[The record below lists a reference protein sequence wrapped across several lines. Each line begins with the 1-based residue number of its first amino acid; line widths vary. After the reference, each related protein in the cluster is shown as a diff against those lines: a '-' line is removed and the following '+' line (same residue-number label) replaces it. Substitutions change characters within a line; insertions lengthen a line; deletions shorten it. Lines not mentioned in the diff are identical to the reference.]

1 MDITELVGLPL
12 AALLRLCWQWMGE
25 FTLAILLFTA
35 LTKVILLPVSLW
47 VQSNSLRLVALTPEL
62 NRMKLK
68 YYGDQDTIAEK
79 TLDIY
84 KERGYHPILSTVPMI
99 LQLVLLIGVIGA
111 VKTVLSGSDSLLALT
126 PWQTGGWTLLMPLG
140 AGLAALL
147 LTLAQN
153 RWNPLQ
159 KEQSK
164 AEQWMSGGFSIAI
177 SLCLGAFVSVG
188 VGIYWIVS
196 NLLTIAQQWLMNLLL
211 PPEKQIDY
219 AELEESRKE
228 LAAIEGLDEGATKEN
243 KRREKADYKRFFSV
257 ANKHLVFFSEGSGFY
272 KYFKDVIAY
281 LLEKSNV
288 VIHYVTVDP
297 KDQIFDIAK
306 EQPRIKPYY
315 IGKTRLITLLM
326 KMDADMVVMT
336 CPDLDNFHL
345 KRSYIRKDIEYVY
358 MFHYP
363 LSTHMVLGTH
373 ALDHYDTILCVG
385 AFQFD
390 EIRAAERLYDLPKKN
405 LVEAGYGQLEQL
417 HRSYTAMEKVERDRP
432 KVLVA
437 PSWQTDNILDS
448 CIDTL
453 LDQLLDKGFEVVVR
467 PHPEYMKRYKPRM
480 DAIVQRWQGREDLRF
495 ELDFSGNESIFNSD
509 LLITDWSGTAY
520 EFSFVTLKPAV
531 FVDTTPKINNPE
543 YEKLGIAPL
552 EFTLRDQVGI
562 RVAPKALSGLS
573 DRLRDLLKEGPAW
586 SERIENL
593 RNTYISNFGQSG
605 AVGGRYI
612 LRRLKE
618 RQQKT
623 KENQHETI

>member
-1 MDITELVGLPL
+1 MDITELVGVPL
-12 AALLRLCWQWMGE
+12 AALLRLCWQWMGD
-25 FTLAILLFTA
+25 FTLAIVVFTA

-47 VQSNSLRLVALTPEL
+47 VQKNSITLVALTPEL
-62 NRMKLK
+62 NRLKIK
-68 YYGDQDTIAEK
+68 YYGDKDTIAEE
-79 TLDIY
+79 TLVLY
-84 KERGYHPILSTVPMI
+84 KKRGYHPLLSTVPMI

-111 VKTVLSGSDSLLALT
+111 VKTVLGDDSPT

-140 AGLAALL
+140 AGLAAFL
-147 LTLAQN
+147 LTVAQN
-153 RWNPLQ
+153 HWNPLQ
-159 KEQSK
+159 KEQTK

-196 NLLTIAQQWLMNLLL
+196 NLLTIAQQLLMNLLIA
-211 PPEKQIDY
+211 PEKHIDY
-219 AELEESRKE
+219 ADLEASRKE

-272 KYFKDVIAY
+272 KYFKDVIEY

-288 VIHYVTVDP
+288 IIHYVTVDP
-297 KDQIFDIAK
+297 KDQIFAIA
-306 EQPRIKPYY
+306 EDQPRIKPYY

-336 CPDLDNFHL
+336 CPDLDNYHL

-363 LSTHMVLGTH
+363 LSTHMVLNTH
-373 ALDHYDTILCVG
+373 ALDHYDTVLCVG
-385 AFQFD
+385 KFQFD
-390 EIRAAERLYDLPKKN
+390 EIRAAEKLYGLPEKH

-417 HRSYTAMEKVERDRP
+417 HRSYKAMEKVERERP
-432 KVLVA
+432 KVLIA
-437 PSWQTDNILDS
+437 PSWQADNILDS
-448 CIDTL
+448 CIDPMLREL
-453 LDQLLDKGFEVVVR
+453 LGKGFEVVVR
-467 PHPEYMKRYKPRM
+467 PHPEYMKRYGPRM
-480 DAIVQRWQGREDLRF
+480 EQIVQRWQGREGLRF

-531 FVDTTPKINNPE
+531 FVDTAPKINNPE
-543 YEKLGIAPL
+543 YEKLAIEPL
-552 EFTLRDQVGI
+552 EFALRDQVGI
-562 RVAPKALSGLS
+562 RVDPKELSGLS
-573 DRLRDLLKEGPAW
+573 DRLRELLAEGAAW
-586 SERIENL
+586 SGKIEDI

-623 KENQHETI
+623 KEKQNETI

>member
-1 MDITELVGLPL
+1 MNITEIVGVPL
-12 AALLRLCWQWMGE
+12 AALLGLCWNWLGAFLPAILV
-25 FTLAILLFTA
+25 FTL
-35 LTKVILLPVSLW
+35 LTKLILLPVSLW
-47 VQSNSLRLVALTPEL
+47 VQSNSVRLVALTAEL
-62 NRMKLK
+62 NRLK
-68 YYGDQDTIAEK
+68 IKYFGDKDTVAEK
-79 TLDIY
+79 TLLLY
-84 KERGYHPILSTVPMI
+84 KQRGYHPLLSTVPMI

-111 VKTVLSGSDSLLALT
+111 VKSVLGQEASLWALM
-126 PWQTGGWTLLMPLG
+126 PSEAGGWTVLMPLG

-153 RWNPLQ
+153 RLNPLQ
-159 KEQSK
+159 REQTAKEQ
-164 AEQWMSGGFSIAI
+164 WISGGFSIAI
-177 SLCLGAFVSVG
+177 SLFLGAFVSVG
-188 VGIYWIVS
+188 VGVYWITS
-196 NLLTIAQQWLMNLLL
+196 NLLTIAQQLLL
-211 PPEKQIDY
+211 NVLVKPKKYIDY
-219 AELEESRKE
+219 ADLEASRRE
-228 LAAIEGLDEGATKEN
+228 LAAIEGLDAGASKEN

-297 KDQIFDIAK
+297 NDQIFSVAED
-306 EQPRIKPYY
+306 QPRIRPYY
-315 IGKTRLITLLM
+315 IGKTRLITLFM

-336 CPDLDNFHL
+336 CPDLENYHL

-385 AFQFD
+385 KFQFE
-390 EIRAAERLYDLPKKN
+390 EIRAAEKLYGLKEKT
-405 LVEAGYGQLEQL
+405 LIEAGYGQLEQL
-417 HRSYTAMEKVERDRP
+417 CRSYETMEKVEREHP
-432 KVLVA
+432 KVLIA
-437 PSWQTDNILDS
+437 PSWQADNILDS
-448 CIDTL
+448 CIDPL
-453 LDQLLDKGFEVVVR
+453 LTELLGKGFQVVVR

-480 DAIVQRWQGREDLRF
+480 DAIVARWQGKDELCF

-520 EFSFVTLKPAV
+520 EFSFVTGKPAV

-543 YEKLGIAPL
+543 YEKLGMEPL
-552 EFTLRDQVGI
+552 EFTLRSQVGI
-562 RVAPKALSGLS
+562 RVAPEDLFGLAERLQELLSEGNARSEKILA
-573 DRLRDLLKEGPAW
+573 LRD
-586 SERIENL
+586 
-593 RNTYISNFGQSG
+593 TYISNFGQSG

-618 RQQKT
+618 RQQN
-623 KENQHETI
+623 KERT

>member
-1 MDITELVGLPL
+1 MDITELVGVPM

-25 FTLAILLFTA
+25 FILAIVVFTA

-47 VQSNSLRLVALTPEL
+47 VQKNSVCLVALTPEL
-62 NRMKLK
+62 NRLKIK
-68 YYGDQDTIAEK
+68 YYGDKDTIVEE
-79 TLDIY
+79 TLVLY
-84 KERGYHPILSTVPMI
+84 KKRGYHPILSTVPMI

-111 VKTVLSGSDSLLALT
+111 VKTVLGNDGSLLVQT

-140 AGLAALL
+140 AALAAFL

-153 RWNPLQ
+153 QLNPLQ

-164 AEQWMSGGFSIAI
+164 KEQWLSGGFSVAI

-188 VGIYWIVS
+188 VGVYWIVS
-196 NLLTIAQQWLMNLLL
+196 NLLTIVQQLLMNVWIR
-211 PPEKQIDY
+211 PGKYINY
-219 AELEESRKE
+219 ADLELSRRE
-228 LAAIEGLDEGATKEN
+228 LAAIDGLDEGATKEN

-272 KYFKDVIAY
+272 KYFKDVIAF

-288 VIHYVTVDP
+288 IIHYVTVDP
-297 KDQIFDIAK
+297 KDQIFAIAQ

-336 CPDLDNFHL
+336 CPDLDNYHL
-345 KRSYIRKDIEYVY
+345 KRSYVRKDIEYVY

-363 LSTHMVLGTH
+363 LSTHMVLNTH
-373 ALDHYDTILCVG
+373 ALDHYDTVLCVG
-385 AFQFD
+385 KFQFD
-390 EIRAAERLYDLPKKN
+390 EIRAAEALYGLPPKH
-405 LVEAGYGQLEQL
+405 LVEAGYGLLEQL
-417 HRSYTAMEKVERDRP
+417 HSSYMAMEKVERTEP
-432 KVLVA
+432 KVLIA
-437 PSWQTDNILDS
+437 PSWQPDNILDS
-448 CIDTL
+448 CIDPL
-453 LDQLLDKGFEVVVR
+453 LTELLGKGFQVVVR

-480 DAIVQRWQGREDLRF
+480 DAIVQRWQGYEDLRF
-495 ELDFSGNESIFNSD
+495 ELDFSGNASIFDSD

-520 EFSFVTLKPAV
+520 EFSFVTLRPAV
-531 FVDTTPKINNPE
+531 FVDTAPKINNPD

-552 EFTLRDQVGI
+552 EFALRDQVGI
-562 RVAPKALSGLS
+562 RVDPKALSGLQS
-573 DRLRDLLKEGPAW
+573 KLRELLATPA
-586 SERIENL
+586 SEKIQQI

-618 RQQKT
+618 KQQKQ
-623 KENQHETI
+623 KEKNHEAV